1 MNNFDLKQWLYEN
14 KQGAY
19 GKAARL
25 NEFYSEDGYS
35 DEVVNRDDMNEI
47 NPAALGV
54 GQARADAE
62 MQKQDDLNGDMVDN
76 VSMGVVAENKSS
88 TYVKIEEW
96 EVDILGKDYIISA
109 DVSVD
114 FHYEEDDYF
123 DDMLT
128 TTGGYFV
135 DNASAIITKLEVFEG
150 GGYRN
155 ITDPVLIKQIQDLI
169 NNDSELNRQLEDAA
183 ANYIDWDTVDDIDYY
198 EGPDMEENVSMGVV
212 AEGEGN
218 TDVQIEEWEV
228 NILGKDHIIDADVSV
243 DFHYEGADYEDHM
256 EINPGGYYVDK
267 ATAVITRLGIGDG
280 DNYRYITDPTY
291 IKQIQ
296 ELINIDPKLNRKL
309 EDTTANSI
317 DWSRMDE
324 TVGYV
329 MKMKPS
335 DPLEREELE
344 V

>member
-19 GKAARL
+19 GKATRL

-35 DEVVNRDDMNEI
+35 DEVVNRDNMNEI

-54 GQARADAE
+54 GQAVADAE

-76 VSMGVVAENKSS
+76 ASMGVVAEGESN
-88 TYVKIEEW
+88 TFVKIEEW
-96 EVDILGKDYIISA
+96 EVNIDGEDYIIDA

-114 FHYEEDDYF
+114 FHYEEDDYV
-123 DDMLT
+123 DNMLT
-128 TTGGYFV
+128 TSGGYYV
-135 DNASAIITKLEVFEG
+135 DNAVAIITRLGVLENG
-150 GGYRN
+150 DYRD
-155 ITDPVLIKQIQDLI
+155 ITDSVFIKQIQDLI
-169 NNDSELNRQLEDAA
+169 NKDQKLNRELEDAA
-183 ANYIDWDTVDDIDYY
+183 ANYIDWDTVDDVDYY
-198 EGPDMEENVSMGVV
+198 EGPDMEETVSMGVV

-228 NILGKDHIIDADVSV
+228 NILGKDYIIDADVSV

-256 EINPGGYYVDK
+256 EINPGGYYVDN
-267 ATAVITRLGIGDG
+267 ATAVITKLGVEDG
-280 DNYRYITDPTY
+280 DNYRYINDPSY

-296 ELINIDPKLNRKL
+296 ELINKDPKLNRKL
-309 EDTTANSI
+309 EDTAANSI
-317 DWSRMDE
+317 DWSRMNE

-329 MKMKPS
+329 MKTKPS
-335 DPLEREELE
+335 DPLERGE
-344 V
+344 

>member
-19 GKAARL
+19 EKAARL
-25 NEFYSEDGYS
+25 NELYSEDGYS

-76 VSMGVVAENKSS
+76 VSMGVVAE
-88 TYVKIEEW
+88 
-96 EVDILGKDYIISA
+96 
-109 DVSVD
+109 
-114 FHYEEDDYF
+114 
-123 DDMLT
+123 
-128 TTGGYFV
+128 
-135 DNASAIITKLEVFEG
+135 
-150 GGYRN
+150 
-155 ITDPVLIKQIQDLI
+155 
-169 NNDSELNRQLEDAA
+169 
-183 ANYIDWDTVDDIDYY
+183 
-198 EGPDMEENVSMGVV
+198 
-212 AEGEGN
+212 GESN
-218 TDVQIEEWEV
+218 TDVEIEEWEV
-228 NILGKDHIIDADVSV
+228 NILGKDYIIDADVSV

-256 EINPGGYYVDK
+256 EINPGGYYVDN
-267 ATAVITRLGIGDG
+267 AIAVITRLGIEDG

-296 ELINIDPKLNRKL
+296 ELINKDPKLNRKL
-309 EDTTANSI
+309 EDTAANSI